1 MQSLVEGRRTS
12 FYLFHGLRS
21 TGNTSMSRIFASALN
36 CLAVGEQRPFG
47 LCRDVKVVD
56 SVKINQTDQ
65 VKLLAKNACS
75 PSVYSRLKI
84 FIIDECPFLNGET
97 WACFSNNLENISHH
111 VVFLMITPDLDK
123 LPQSAVSRAQRYYF
137 QRLKTQILHA
147 D

>member
-1 MQSLVEGRRTS
+1 MVCVVPVIHLCQE
-12 FYLFHGLRS
+12 Y
-21 TGNTSMSRIFASALN
+21 FASALN

-137 QRLKTQILHA
+137 PKVKDADIARRLEKFMQNRYCCFGP
-147 D
+147 